1 MSDVISLSSSILD
14 WRHNAWLLAND
25 CQTDMRR
32 LLIQAKIRGLDG
44 VNFFRSCFAGGVSGA
59 AEDKLVCFT
68 IDWAARKI
76 TERQRLS
83 IAKPGI
89 DMIALRPDQR
99 IFATG
104 GWDGRVRVFHFAK
117 CKPLTVLKVSC
128 CQCFY
133 L

>member
-1 MSDVISLSSSILD
+1 MPCRPYFL
-14 WRHNAWLLAND
+14 
-25 CQTDMRR
+25 
-32 LLIQAKIRGLDG
+32 
-44 VNFFRSCFAGGVSGA
+44 GGVTGA

-76 TERQRLS
+76 TERQRLR

-89 DMIALRPDQR
+89 DMITLRPDQR

-117 CKPLTVLKVSC
+117 CKPLTVLKVSA
-128 CQCFY
+128 CQAFTCSCIRT
-133 L
+133 LP